1 MESSGSYPTLCGL
14 CILRS
19 GGLLDTR
26 MAGWRVWGGEGK
38 AAVQAEAACLA
49 RKSLPQKPPKPLRR
63 PLRGTSVV
71 QNELLPW
78 GRGLGRPEAE
88 APR

>member
-1 MESSGSYPTLCGL
+1 MESSGSYLTLCGL

-19 GGLLDTR
+19 GGLLDTG

-63 PLRGTSVV
+63 LLRGTSVV
-71 QNELLPW
+71 RNELLPW

>member
-1 MESSGSYPTLCGL
+1 M
-14 CILRS
+14 
-19 GGLLDTR
+19 
-26 MAGWRVWGGEGK
+26 EGK
-38 AAVQAEAACLA
+38 TAVQAEAACLA

-71 QNELLPW
+71 RNELLPW